1 MNKSTFN
8 NLKASVLKEYSG
20 AIKDDHDYYVSSSM
34 KRGNENVI
42 FRNAVSLLTDT
53 KLEFI
58 AHKLQTRKEMKSL
71 LKPEELWKVR
81 AYFVN
86 ATNQEGEWIT
96 DPVEDTSKASEVKV
110 VSKAKPKAKAK
121 AKSTSKASKTKLPPI
136 GEGLPQSETEPKTE
150 GFVTREEFVEFQA
163 KTSSQLEQII
173 ANTSK

>member
-1 MNKSTFN
+1 MNNSKFN
-8 NLKASVLKEYSG
+8 TLKLTVLKEYSG
-20 AIKDDHDYYVSSSM
+20 EIKDDHDYYVSSRM
-34 KRGNENVI
+34 KKGNENVI

-53 KLEFI
+53 KLEFL

-96 DPVEDTSKASEVKV
+96 DPVEDTSKASEVKT
-110 VSKAKPKAKAK
+110 VSEAKPKAK
-121 AKSTSKASKTKLPPI
+121 AKSTSKASKKTKLPPI

-150 GFVTREEFVEFQA
+150 GFVTKEEFSAFQA
-163 KTSSQLEQII
+163 GVNDQLAQII

>member
-1 MNKSTFN
+1 MNNSKFN
-8 NLKASVLKEYSG
+8 NLKATVLKEYSG

-58 AHKLQTRKEMKSL
+58 ASKLQTRKEMKSL

-86 ATNQEGEWIT
+86 ATNTEGEWIT
-96 DPVEDTSKASEVKV
+96 DPVDTSKASEVKV

-163 KTSSQLEQII
+163 KTGSQLEQII
-173 ANTSK
+173 ANTAK